1 MLLNPRKTMGDSPQK
16 GSIEAMDPYDHP
28 VPGQSLTEEPG
39 KHSFERPPEIVEV
52 DDAVA
57 YVIDKIQQSKG
68 GKEELQKQ
76 MMAGMP
82 IESIVNTISLA
93 GFSEGLWTPD
103 VAELMKL
110 PVSAYF
116 MMMAQEENI
125 PAIMFNQ
132 DPSQD
137 QGMTDETVMANM
149 KEGNP
154 EAFAHIQDQMAMA
167 EAGPPEEQMPEG
179 FLAGPPEGEIMEL
192 EEQPMIEGE
201 GMI

>member
-57 YVIDKIQQSKG
+57 YVIDKMQQSKG

-82 IESIVNTISLA
+82 IESIVNTIA
-93 GFSEGLWTPD
+93 FTGFTDGQWNPD
-103 VAELMKL
+103 VAEMIKL
-110 PVSAYF
+110 PLSAYF

-132 DPSQD
+132 DPSED
-137 QGMTDETVMANM
+137 QGMSDEAVMAHM
-149 KEGNP
+149 QEGNP
-154 EAFAHIQDQMAMA
+154 RAYAHLQQQMNM
-167 EAGPPEEQMPEG
+167 PPEEEAQMMPEG
-179 FLAGPPEGEIMEL
+179 FLAMPPEEELMEL
-192 EEQPMIEGE
+192 EEQPMTEGE

>member
-1 MLLNPRKTMGDSPQK
+1 MLLNPKKDIGGPPIK

-28 VPGQSLTEEPG
+28 IPGQSLTDEPG
-39 KHSFERPPEIVEV
+39 KHSFERPPEIVDV

-57 YVIDKIQQSKG
+57 YIVDKIEQSSG
-68 GKEELQKQ
+68 GKEDLQKQ

-82 IESIVNTISLA
+82 IESIVNTIALT
-93 GFSEGLWTPD
+93 GFSEGIWTPD
-103 VAELMKL
+103 VAEMMKL

-132 DPSQD
+132 DPSED
-137 QGMTDETVMANM
+137 RGMNDETIMANM
-149 KEGNP
+149 QEGNP
-154 EAFAHIQDQMAMA
+154 EAFAHLQDQMAMA

-179 FLAGPPEGEIMEL
+179 FLAGPPEGELMEL

>member
-1 MLLNPRKTMGDSPQK
+1 MLLNPKKDVGGPPIK

-39 KHSFERPPEIVEV
+39 KHAFERPPEIVDV
-52 DDAVA
+52 DDAVQ
-57 YVIDKIQQSKG
+57 YVVERVEESSG
-68 GKEELQKQ
+68 GKEDLQKQ

-103 VAELMKL
+103 VAEMMKL

-125 PAIMFNQ
+125 PAIMFNKNPNE
-132 DPSQD
+132 DP
-137 QGMTDETVMANM
+137 GMNDKTIMANM
-149 KEGNP
+149 RESNP
-154 EAFAHIQDQMAMA
+154 EALAHLQDQMAMA
-167 EAGPPEEQMPEG
+167 EAGPPEKQMPEG
-179 FLAGPPEGEIMEL
+179 FLARPPEGEIMEL
-192 EEQPMIEGE
+192 EEQPMIEGD

>member
-1 MLLNPRKTMGDSPQK
+1 MLLNPKKDAKIPPIK

-39 KHSFERPPEIVEV
+39 KYAFERPPEIVDV

-57 YVIDKIQQSKG
+57 YIVDKIETSSG
-68 GKEELQKQ
+68 GKEDLQKQ

-82 IESIVNTISLA
+82 IESIVNTIALT
-93 GFSEGLWTPD
+93 GFSEGIWTPD
-103 VAELMKL
+103 VAEMMKL

-132 DPSQD
+132 DPSED
-137 QGMTDETVMANM
+137 RGMTDETIMANM
-149 KEGNP
+149 QEGNP
-154 EAFAHIQDQMAMA
+154 EAFAHLQNQMAMA
-167 EAGPPEEQMPEG
+167 EAGPPEKQMPEG
-179 FLAGPPEGEIMEL
+179 FLARPPEGEIMEL

>member
-1 MLLNPRKTMGDSPQK
+1 MLLNPKNHRKTTPAK
-16 GSIEAMDPYDHP
+16 GTIEAIDPFDHP
-28 VPGQSLTEEPG
+28 IPGQSLTEEPG
-39 KHSFERPPEIVEV
+39 KHSFERPPEIVDV

-57 YVIDKIQQSKG
+57 YIVDKIETSSG
-68 GKEELQKQ
+68 GKEDLQKQ

-82 IESIVNTISLA
+82 IESIVNTIALT
-93 GFSEGLWTPD
+93 GFSEGIWTPD
-103 VAELMKL
+103 VAEMMKL

-132 DPSQD
+132 DPSED
-137 QGMTDETVMANM
+137 RGMTDETIMANM
-149 KEGNP
+149 QEGNP
-154 EAFAHIQDQMAMA
+154 EAFAHLQNQMAMA

-179 FLAGPPEGEIMEL
+179 FLAGPPEGELMEL

>member
-1 MLLNPRKTMGDSPQK
+1 MLLNPKKNTGTPPVK

-39 KHSFERPPEIVEV
+39 KHAFERPPEIVEV
-52 DDAVA
+52 DDAVM
-57 YVIDKIQQSKG
+57 YVIANIEDSKG

-76 MMAGMP
+76 MMSGMP

-103 VAELMKL
+103 VAELIKL
-110 PVSAYF
+110 PLSSYF

-137 QGMTDETVMANM
+137 QGMSDETVMAHM
-149 KEGNP
+149 EEGNP
-154 EAFAHIQDQMAMA
+154 EAFAHVQDQMAMT
-167 EAGPPEEQMPEG
+167 ESSPPEEQMPEG

>member
-82 IESIVNTISLA
+82 IESIVNTIA
-93 GFSEGLWTPD
+93 FTGFTDGQWNPD
-103 VAELMKL
+103 VAEMIKL
-110 PVSAYF
+110 PLSAYF

-132 DPSQD
+132 DPSED
-137 QGMTDETVMANM
+137 QGMSDPTILAHI

-154 EAFAHIQDQMAMA
+154 RAYAHLQQQMNM
-167 EAGPPEEQMPEG
+167 PPEEEAQMMPEG
-179 FLAGPPEGEIMEL
+179 FLAMPPEEELMEL
-192 EEQPMIEGE
+192 EEQPMTEGE

>member
-1 MLLNPRKTMGDSPQK
+1 MLLNPKKDVGGPPIK

-39 KHSFERPPEIVEV
+39 KYAFERPPEIVDV
-52 DDAVA
+52 DDAVQ
-57 YVIDKIQQSKG
+57 YVVERVEESSG
-68 GKEELQKQ
+68 GKEDLQKQ

-103 VAELMKL
+103 VAEMMKL

-125 PAIMFNQ
+125 PAIMFNKNPNE
-132 DPSQD
+132 DP
-137 QGMTDETVMANM
+137 GMNDKTIMANM
-149 KEGNP
+149 RESNP
-154 EAFAHIQDQMAMA
+154 EALAHLQDQMAMA
-167 EAGPPEEQMPEG
+167 EAGPPEKQMPEG
-179 FLAGPPEGEIMEL
+179 FLARPPEGEIMEL
-192 EEQPMIEGE
+192 EEQPMIEGD